1 MKVYQN
7 IKVWEKSHKLTLEVY
22 SATKRFP
29 TEERFGLTSQLRR
42 GAASIPANIAEG
54 CGRNGQAELA
64 RFLDISMGSANEVEY
79 HLLLARDLG
88 YLEATKWSEL
98 TERTVEIKRMLASFL
113 KTLRTA
119 A

>member
-22 SATKRFP
+22 SVTTRFP
-29 TEERFGLTSQLRR
+29 AEERFGLTGQLRR

-88 YLEATKWSEL
+88 YLEAANWSEL

-113 KTLRTA
+113 KTLRA
-119 A
+119 AA